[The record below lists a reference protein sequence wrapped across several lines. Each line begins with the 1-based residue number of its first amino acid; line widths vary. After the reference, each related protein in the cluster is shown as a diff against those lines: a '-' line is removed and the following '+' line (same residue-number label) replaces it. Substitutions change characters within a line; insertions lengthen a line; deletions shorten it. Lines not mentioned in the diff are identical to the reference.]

1 MFTIDQ
7 IKETHSKVKSGA
19 DFPQYVQNL
28 IDLGL
33 IGYDHYVCDGHSKYY
48 GKDNFQIQSEAK
60 YALLEISLTGNIEA
74 LKNALKIHQAGET
87 DYLTFCR
94 QSAEAGVEKWT
105 LDMKK
110 MTCVYYDKNGLE
122 MVTEV
127 VPSI

>member
-1 MFTIDQ
+1 MFTINQ

-19 DFPQYVQNL
+19 DFPQYIQNL

-60 YALLEISLTGNIEA
+60 YALLEIAPTGNIEA
-74 LKNALKIHQAGET
+74 LKDALKIHQAGGT
-87 DYLTFCR
+87 DYLTFCS

-110 MTCVYYDKNGLE
+110 MTCVYYDKNGIE
-122 MVTEV
+122 MLTEV
-127 VPSI
+127 VPTV

>member
-1 MFTIDQ
+1 MFTINQ
-7 IKETHSKVKSGA
+7 IKDIHSKVKSGA

-60 YALLEISLTGNIEA
+60 YALLKISLTGNIEA

>member
-1 MFTIDQ
+1 MFTINQ
-7 IKETHSKVKSGA
+7 IKDIHSKVKSGA

-60 YALLEISLTGNIEA
+60 YALLEISSTGNIEA
-74 LKNALKIHQAGET
+74 LRNALKIHQAGET